1 MSELIPV
8 QYRRR
13 GEERMNPEMSPGGS
27 GTCNSEAPRGP
38 TANQPPTR
46 VDGKGRGE
54 DVVRM

>member
-1 MSELIPV
+1 
-8 QYRRR
+8 
-13 GEERMNPEMSPGGS
+13 MNPEMSPGGS